1 VHVEEDKRTV
11 PGLVCHEVDER
22 LDGAR
27 LEIGF
32 RVGVRVMA
40 DGVADAPNDVA
51 EATEIKNVRPQAVVS
66 VKAVVPAACELREW
80 RRVSTVEQE
89 RRHQPD
95 SHQRMHHPSCS

>member
-1 VHVEEDKRTV
+1 MHVEEDKRTV

-51 EATEIKNVRPQAVVS
+51 EATKIENISPHAVIA
-66 VKAVVPAACELREW
+66 VKTIVPAELRVT
-80 RRVSTVEQE
+80 RAAV
-89 RRHQPD
+89 
-95 SHQRMHHPSCS
+95 CSEGD